1 MTPLVWMIGLSVISW
16 GIVSAVATVPVN
28 PEVFL
33 GMLGPLVSAVATWVV
48 TERVHRSNPA
58 RVTGVLIAGF
68 AAKLVFFGVY
78 LALMLRVVGL
88 RPIPFAVGFTGYLIG
103 LYMIE
108 ALFLKRLFGGGMR
121 SPSA

>member
-1 MTPLVWMIGLSVISW
+1 MTPVVWMIALSVISW
-16 GIVSAVATVPVN
+16 AAVSVIAPVPVN
-28 PEVFL
+28 PEALF
-33 GMLGPLVSAVATWVV
+33 GMAGPLASAVATWVV
-48 TERVHRSNPA
+48 TERVHRSNPE